1 MKFGFLLFLFG
12 TSTLFPFKTNQNPPK
27 PNEWHKSREGDGIIV
42 YTRSQEGTPFKEIKA
57 VVTIESSLNSIVGA
71 LTDYDNYKNWVY
83 STSKSK
89 MVKKINE
96 REFLAYHYID
106 APWPVND
113 RDVVMHIALSQ
124 DPKTFKTTVHSTS
137 QHNYLKSVEN
147 VVRVKNNVA
156 IWELQP
162 IAKNKVECTYYL
174 KSDPGGNIPAWILNM
189 FISEGPY
196 ESIKKLKNTEVQ
208 KHSSFKHS
216 DIKERF

>member
-1 MKFGFLLFLFG
+1 MKTILLAASLFCGFSIIP
-12 TSTLFPFKTNQNPPK
+12 TEQTPK
-27 PNEWHKSREGDGIIV
+27 EWQKSREGDGITV

-57 VVTIESSLNSIVGA
+57 TVFIESSLNSIVGA

-89 MVKKINE
+89 LVKKINE
-96 REFLAYHYID
+96 KEFLAYHYID

-124 DPKTFKTTVHSTS
+124 DPKTHKTIVHSTS
-137 QHNYLKSVEN
+137 QHNYLKTVEN

-162 IAKNKVECTYYL
+162 VAKNKIECTYYL
-174 KSDPGGNIPAWILNM
+174 KSDPGGSVPAWILNM
-189 FISEGPY
+189 FITEGPY
-196 ESIKKLKNTEVQ
+196 ESIKKLKNIEVQ
-208 KHSSFKHS
+208 KHSSFKHP
-216 DIKERF
+216 DIKEKF